1 MCLDRNL
8 SGNQRVMMPGDKG
21 FYLYSRTGLTYTSPR
36 LFNQKNR
43 GSPMTHAWGDPDT
56 IKKYVNT
63 SPFYK
68 TISMKML
75 STGPEGSVVRVKAG
89 QRHKNLW
96 GTVHGGV
103 LAALADSTCGISVL
117 PSLAVGETIVTT
129 ALQMQYIAPAH
140 TGELTAYGT
149 MIHRGR
155 RLAHAEAKILDEKKR
170 LIAKGSASFVIVRRE
185 K

>member
-1 MCLDRNL
+1 
-8 SGNQRVMMPGDKG
+8 
-21 FYLYSRTGLTYTSPR
+21 
-36 LFNQKNR
+36 
-43 GSPMTHAWGDPDT
+43 MTHAWGDPDA
-56 IKKYVNT
+56 IRKHVNQ

-89 QRHKNLW
+89 QKHKNLW

-117 PSLAVGETIVTT
+117 PSLATGETIVTT
-129 ALQMQYIAPAH
+129 FLQMHYFAPAGP
-140 TGELTAYGT
+140 GELTAYGR

-155 RLAHAEAKILDEKKR
+155 RLAHAEAEILDETKK
-170 LIAKGSASFVIVRRE
+170 LIAKGSASFSIVRKE
-185 K
+185 KGGRHR